1 MGRSS
6 RDHLRWVEDGDRRR
20 ERRTARGVPEL
31 QPTADERHLR
41 HRDDVVVPP
50 RRVRARRKQ
59 ADDGRAGPALPIRLR
74 HPVHGLKIAIS
85 DMEAAMDY
93 EHGWEEYDPLE
104 LTAQQDEPVASSE
117 PNQLKRRRKAV
128 AAEA

>member
-1 MGRSS
+1 MN
-6 RDHLRWVEDGDRRR
+6 
-20 ERRTARGVPEL
+20 
-31 QPTADERHLR
+31 
-41 HRDDVVVPP
+41 
-50 RRVRARRKQ
+50 
-59 ADDGRAGPALPIRLR
+59 IYLR

-85 DMEAAMDY
+85 DVEAAMDA

-104 LTAQQDEPVASSE
+104 PAARQDEPVASPE

>member
-1 MGRSS
+1 MN
-6 RDHLRWVEDGDRRR
+6 
-20 ERRTARGVPEL
+20 
-31 QPTADERHLR
+31 
-41 HRDDVVVPP
+41 
-50 RRVRARRKQ
+50 
-59 ADDGRAGPALPIRLR
+59 IYLR
-74 HPVHGLKIAIS
+74 HPVHGLKVAIS

-104 LTAQQDEPVASSE
+104 PAARQEEPVASPE

>member
-1 MGRSS
+1 MN
-6 RDHLRWVEDGDRRR
+6 
-20 ERRTARGVPEL
+20 
-31 QPTADERHLR
+31 
-41 HRDDVVVPP
+41 
-50 RRVRARRKQ
+50 
-59 ADDGRAGPALPIRLR
+59 IYLR

-85 DMEAAMDY
+85 DVEAAMDY

>member
-1 MGRSS
+1 MN
-6 RDHLRWVEDGDRRR
+6 
-20 ERRTARGVPEL
+20 
-31 QPTADERHLR
+31 
-41 HRDDVVVPP
+41 
-50 RRVRARRKQ
+50 
-59 ADDGRAGPALPIRLR
+59 IYLR

-104 LTAQQDEPVASSE
+104 PAARQEEPVASPE

>member
-1 MGRSS
+1 MN
-6 RDHLRWVEDGDRRR
+6 VY
-20 ERRTARGVPEL
+20 
-31 QPTADERHLR
+31 
-41 HRDDVVVPP
+41 
-50 RRVRARRKQ
+50 
-59 ADDGRAGPALPIRLR
+59 LR

-85 DMEAAMDY
+85 TVEAAMDH

-104 LTAQQDEPVASSE
+104 PAARQDELAASPE

>member
-1 MGRSS
+1 MN
-6 RDHLRWVEDGDRRR
+6 
-20 ERRTARGVPEL
+20 
-31 QPTADERHLR
+31 
-41 HRDDVVVPP
+41 
-50 RRVRARRKQ
+50 
-59 ADDGRAGPALPIRLR
+59 IYLR

-85 DMEAAMDY
+85 DVEAAMDY

-104 LTAQQDEPVASSE
+104 PAARQDEPVASPE

>member
-1 MGRSS
+1 MN
-6 RDHLRWVEDGDRRR
+6 
-20 ERRTARGVPEL
+20 
-31 QPTADERHLR
+31 
-41 HRDDVVVPP
+41 
-50 RRVRARRKQ
+50 
-59 ADDGRAGPALPIRLR
+59 IYLR

-85 DMEAAMDY
+85 DVEAAMDH

-104 LTAQQDEPVASSE
+104 PAAQPEEPAASPE

>member
-1 MGRSS
+1 MN
-6 RDHLRWVEDGDRRR
+6 
-20 ERRTARGVPEL
+20 
-31 QPTADERHLR
+31 
-41 HRDDVVVPP
+41 
-50 RRVRARRKQ
+50 
-59 ADDGRAGPALPIRLR
+59 IYLR
-74 HPVHGLKIAIS
+74 HPVHGLKVAIS

-104 LTAQQDEPVASSE
+104 PAAPQEEPAASPE